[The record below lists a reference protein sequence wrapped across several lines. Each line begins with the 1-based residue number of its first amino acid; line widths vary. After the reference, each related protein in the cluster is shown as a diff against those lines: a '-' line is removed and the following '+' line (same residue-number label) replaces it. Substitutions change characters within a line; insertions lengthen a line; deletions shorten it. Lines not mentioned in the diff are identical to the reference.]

1 MKAVDIIV
9 GMHLDEEWTV
19 TSVEYALSNLVP
31 APPGH
36 IHIADIVLVEMESP
50 AYPMHAPNTGP
61 KRVRRTWFR
70 MDEAVDAKEGE
81 NRDEGSRTTDTA

>member
-1 MKAVDIIV
+1 MKAVNVIV
-9 GMHLDEEWTV
+9 GMHMDEEWTV
-19 TSVEYALSNLVP
+19 TSVEYALSNLLP

-61 KRVRRTWFR
+61 MRTKRTWYR
-70 MDEAVDAKEGE
+70 VDEAIDLKEKEAG
-81 NRDEGSRTTDTA
+81 